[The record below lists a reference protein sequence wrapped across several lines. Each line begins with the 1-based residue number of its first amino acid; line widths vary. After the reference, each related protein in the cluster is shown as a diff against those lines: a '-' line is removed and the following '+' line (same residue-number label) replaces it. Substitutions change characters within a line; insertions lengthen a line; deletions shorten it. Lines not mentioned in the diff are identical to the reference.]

1 MVWVLRW
8 VVVPD
13 FRWWFRT
20 TGLGLRVCWFGFVA
34 FFLFVGLGAGRL
46 GVGLGLG
53 AGRRQVC
60 LWVVILGGFD
70 VMQWWVLGWF

>member
-1 MVWVLRW
+1 MVPYYGFWFARMLVWVCGI
-8 VVVPD
+8 
-13 FRWWFRT
+13 FS
-20 TGLGLRVCWFGFVA
+20 VCGGW
-34 FFLFVGLGAGRL
+34 GAGRL

-60 LWVVILGGFD
+60 LWVVILGGFG